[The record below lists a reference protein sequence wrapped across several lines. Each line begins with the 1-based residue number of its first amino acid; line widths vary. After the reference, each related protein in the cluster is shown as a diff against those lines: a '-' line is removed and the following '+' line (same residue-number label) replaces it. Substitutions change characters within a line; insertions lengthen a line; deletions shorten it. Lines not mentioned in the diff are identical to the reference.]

1 MSFQPTQAPPRPLG
15 SQQLYDAGPSS
26 YYPTTTAEGTQGSHH
41 QLPDMGHSSFPPPPG
56 PTQDTFEANFEDW
69 SRLFST
75 PNQQADPTF
84 QTHMATGRPGRDV
97 GPPDRHTYST
107 DHVHA
112 QRKRGRH
119 GRGGRGG

>member
-1 MSFQPTQAPPRPLG
+1 MG
-15 SQQLYDAGPSS
+15 SSS
-26 YYPTTTAEGTQGSHH
+26 Y
-41 QLPDMGHSSFPPPPG
+41 PPPTGTYDEYVPKYLNCYCIG
-56 PTQDTFEANFEDW
+56 ATHDTFEASFEDW

-84 QTHMATGRPGRDV
+84 QTPVATGRPSRDV
-97 GPPDRHTYST
+97 GPPDRHTYPT

-119 GRGGRGG
+119 GRGG